1 MRPAAPIHAAPIHAT
16 TVAVRRSEGW
26 RGVMILGASGA
37 GKSDLALRLIGRG
50 WRLVSDDYTQVWA
63 SGGALYARAPAAI
76 AGRIEVRGLGIV
88 SAATRP
94 VVRAALAV
102 ACTREPVER
111 LPEPRSRAFCGVD
124 LPLLTLDPRPASAV
138 DVVAAALET
147 L

>member
-1 MRPAAPIHAAPIHAT
+1 
-16 TVAVRRSEGW
+16 
-26 RGVMILGASGA
+26 MILGPSGA
-37 GKSDLALRLIGRG
+37 GKSDLALRLIARG

-63 SGGALYARAPAAI
+63 SDGAVYASAPASI

-88 SAATRP
+88 AARTRP
-94 VVRAALAV
+94 VCRVALAV
-102 ACTREPVER
+102 ACTHEPVER
-111 LPEPRSRAFCGVD
+111 LPEARSRAFCGVD